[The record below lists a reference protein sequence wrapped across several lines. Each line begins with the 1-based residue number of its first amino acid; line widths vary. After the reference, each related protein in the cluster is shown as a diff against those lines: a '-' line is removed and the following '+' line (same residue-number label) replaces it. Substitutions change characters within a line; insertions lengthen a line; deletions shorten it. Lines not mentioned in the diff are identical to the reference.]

1 MLEIM
6 LVNIECIP
14 KLERNNEDITL
25 NVILQFDLRFKVSHT
40 LKTE

>member
-6 LVNIECIP
+6 LANIECIP
-14 KLERNNEDITL
+14 KLERKNEDITF
-25 NVILQFDLRFKVSHT
+25 NVSLQFDLRFNFSHT